1 VTVPF
6 AERRLQLLA
15 AVRAAGPD
23 RLGFEPGRLRFSLGT
38 SLGELRIPVQV
49 TPEAR
54 SIVQGAV
61 LELALM
67 LAAQHSRLV
76 PPEELERLLLTEG
89 RANLPAAADTLGP
102 SGGGADLQAAA
113 QLGALAHPA
122 LTGGVVCAWMG
133 PGGRGRSLTALV
145 IGVLRQALAEMDA
158 SPTGEETPLLVLL
171 ALFEELTLADAGLL
185 EALPRSPV
193 DRHLH
198 AAALLGLW
206 GAARTGLAR
215 AWREAGRSAVDPL
228 WVKLDAALS
237 PGALLS
243 GRVPALGGTTLYG
256 CDLAPALVRADDLAA
271 SLAREDADAV
281 LRELDAGLAADDELS
296 RRCEDA
302 AAVAR
307 VRGALREVVVAAEAA
322 GRGARAVE
330 LRALHAAPGALGVA
344 CQDERLRADLLAR
357 IEGLG
362 ALPGASGKAL
372 ELLRRALLAWAG
384 QGGPAAV
391 GLGRS
396 AARGEYARALLAF
409 AADLALEA
417 LLAPARRALSARSGT
432 EAEGGVEAEWEAG
445 RLYRISA
452 KPGPILQTT
461 VQHPLGHLFADVKD
475 FTRRTGLL
483 GPAAMAEFLRT
494 DFYQPILVAAKSF
507 FTGMRHLADKGG
519 ISVNNLLGDAISF
532 SGDLEALL
540 ELAVEIQRLLA
551 GYGQRLAREL
561 GSEAV
566 ARQLA
571 AIQARYDAEI
581 ARSEE
586 AAAAARAA
594 GNPAG
599 AERLVEESSE
609 LREERARALA
619 RVRGEGLEAGVFLS
633 FGPAPVT
640 VLIDDEVFGPN
651 RVAIADKINESAR
664 GTARV
669 ASARLRADAAL
680 LAERRARGAP
690 ALAHAWRVFV
700 DAPFTIG
707 IPPGAEEAAL
717 SAVREGD
724 LAAGLRA
731 LGPPVRDAL
740 LLAARSEGG
749 EGEIYN
755 GGAALSE
762 EALTAFLHAVKEKRQ
777 LRRVVLEPSDIP
789 PALAA
794 RFWYGAGPVEL
805 VATFDAAGAPGELFR
820 RAGEAAFKGLGT
832 VVVWELAASE
842 GGAAELFRHF
852 APSWLGG

>member
-1 VTVPF
+1 MTSSI

-15 AVRAAGPD
+15 ALRAAGAE
-23 RLGFEPGRLRFSLGT
+23 RLRFEPERLRFSLGT
-38 SLGELRIPVQV
+38 SLGELHIPVQV
-49 TPEAR
+49 TPGAR
-54 SIVQGAV
+54 SIVQSAV
-61 LELALM
+61 RELALM
-67 LAAQHSRLV
+67 LAVQHRRLV
-76 PPEELERLLLTEG
+76 PPEELERLLLLEG
-89 RANLPAAADTLGP
+89 HANLPAAADTLGP

-113 QLGALAHPA
+113 QLAAQAHPA

-133 PGGRGRSLTALV
+133 PGGRGRSLTAVV
-145 IGVLRQALAEMDA
+145 IGALRQALTEMET
-158 SPTGEETPLLVLL
+158 SLTGEETPLLVLL
-171 ALFEELTLADAGLL
+171 LLFEELALADAALL

-193 DRHLH
+193 DRHLR
-198 AAALLGLW
+198 AAALAGMW
-206 GAARTGLAR
+206 VAAGTGLAR
-215 AWREAGRSAVDPL
+215 AWREAGRSAGDPL
-228 WVKLDAALS
+228 WAKLQATLS
-237 PGALLS
+237 LGALLA
-243 GRVPALGGTTLYG
+243 GRVPALGGATLYG
-256 CDLAPALVRADDLAA
+256 CELSPALARADGVAA
-271 SLAREDADAV
+271 RLAREDAGVV
-281 LRELDAGLAADDELS
+281 LRDLDAGIAADEELS

-302 AAVAR
+302 AAVGR
-307 VRGALREVVVAAEAA
+307 VRGALREAVVAAEVA

-330 LRALHAAPGALGVA
+330 LRALHAAPGALAVA
-344 CQDERLRADLLAR
+344 CQEERPRADLLAR
-357 IEGLG
+357 LEGLG
-362 ALPGASGKAL
+362 ALPGASGTAL
-372 ELLRRALLAWAG
+372 ELLRRALRGWAG

-391 GLGRS
+391 GWGRG

-409 AADLALEA
+409 AADLALET
-417 LLAPARRALSARSGT
+417 LLAPARRALSPRSGS
-432 EAEGGVEAEWEAG
+432 EVEGGAEAEWEAG

-452 KPGPILQTT
+452 GPGPILHTA
-461 VQHPLGHLFADVKD
+461 VQRPLGHLFVDVKD

-483 GPAAMAEFLRT
+483 GPAAMADFLRT
-494 DFYQPILVAAKSF
+494 EFYQPILVAAKGF
-507 FTGMRHLADKGG
+507 FTGMRHLADRGG
-519 ISVNNLLGDAISF
+519 IAVNNLLGDAISF
-532 SGDLEALL
+532 SGDVEALL
-540 ELAVEIQRLLA
+540 ALSVEIQRLLA

-571 AIQARYDAEI
+571 AIQARYDAELS
-581 ARSEE
+581 RSEE
-586 AAAAARAA
+586 ALAAARAA
-594 GNPAG
+594 GPLAA
-599 AERLVEESSE
+599 AERLAEEAAA

-640 VLIDDEVFGPN
+640 VLIDDEVFGQN

-669 ASARLRADAAL
+669 ASARARADAAL
-680 LAERRARGAP
+680 LVERRARGVP

-707 IPPGAEEAAL
+707 IPPAAEQAAL
-717 SAVREGD
+717 AAVREGD

-740 LLAARSEGG
+740 VHAAGSEGG

-755 GGAALSE
+755 RGAALSE
-762 EALTAFLHAVKEKRQ
+762 EALTAFLDAVKETRQ
-777 LRRVVLEPSDIP
+777 LRRVALEPSDIP

-794 RFWYGAGPVEL
+794 RFWYGAGTLEL
-805 VATFDAAGAPGELFR
+805 VATLDAGGAPRELFR

-852 APSWLGG
+852 APRWLGG